1 MQNFRVQNL
10 EKLIADLK
18 KEGVIIFG
26 EMETYSYG
34 KFAWILDPEEN
45 KIELW
50 EPIDKVFL

>member
-1 MQNFRVQNL
+1 
-10 EKLIADLK
+10 
-18 KEGVIIFG
+18 
-26 EMETYSYG
+26 METYSYG